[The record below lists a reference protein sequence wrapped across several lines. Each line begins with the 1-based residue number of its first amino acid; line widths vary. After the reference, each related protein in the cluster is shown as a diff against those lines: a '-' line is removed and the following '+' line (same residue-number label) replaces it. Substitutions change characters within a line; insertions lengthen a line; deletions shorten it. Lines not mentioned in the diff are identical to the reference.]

1 MSFED
6 EYNGYNS
13 GDYEQHEDEDPA
25 LMGDYRYM
33 FDEDGDAQPM
43 AAVEQQPEVMP
54 LPVISKTAE
63 EIKKIL
69 NDLNGDLNEAQ
80 REAAEAIYGP
90 VIIIA
95 GAGTGKTKTLTHRVA
110 TMLLMGIHPANIML
124 VTFTNKAAEE
134 IRERIEKMVGE
145 NAQYITAGT
154 FHSTIFRNIL
164 KRYPESRYLR
174 SIGVSMEECVN
185 IDPDEAEKLVDD
197 AISQLS
203 DEDKAQIEE
212 NEWKRSHF
220 EKEMSAARANALDVN
235 DYRASNSIGSDN
247 EVLRRITA
255 TVWQTYNR
263 LCREVNGID
272 FDDILLFA
280 DKMLKAEPRIAEEL
294 GERFKYIMLDEYQDT
309 NKVQMGIMDSIAK
322 IHKNICVVGDEKQSI
337 YGFREADIKII
348 LSFKTRY
355 NEAKTVNMSK
365 NYRSY
370 PEIIRYSNACADAM
384 NQRLSDGQLNAMCK
398 FEETPSEREV
408 RKSNQVV
415 MAEFK
420 SAFDE
425 AETVAKAIR
434 RDLVLKVE
442 GKNVAVLYRNR
453 ASKTIVERKMVD
465 LNIPYRV
472 VGDVSFFQ
480 KKEVKDI
487 VGMIRFIFHPWD
499 TMAGYRFLGA
509 TSVGISLNAAK
520 KAASEGHSVHDFL
533 KEQAAKR
540 LKPKKKDEVTE
551 LTAAAKKIAPFM
563 DVSKMLREA
572 VGYGDSPQFLK
583 EAIAKIWDIYLKP
596 GLEKVANRSDD
607 DNELSTRLDNAEYVI
622 DRFGKSLEK
631 GMLID
636 EIIEDLV
643 MMVENNPD
651 MDKNLDTKVLLMT
664 LHASK
669 GLEFDNVYMI
679 GMNERNMIGEE
690 PTFDD
695 IEESRRLNYVGMT
708 RAKKKLTMTFAT
720 HIQIYGEP
728 VVTKASP
735 FIEEIEDRL
744 KVKRYVFKP
753 KEPER
758 AKVPSYH

>member
-13 GDYEQHEDEDPA
+13 GDYEQQEDEDPT

-33 FDEDGDAQPM
+33 FDEDGDSQPM
-43 AAVEQQPEVMP
+43 AAAEQLPEAMP
-54 LPVISKTAE
+54 LPVLSKTAE

-69 NDLNGDLNEAQ
+69 DELNGDLNEAQ

-164 KRYPESRYLR
+164 KKYPESRYLR

-255 TVWQTYNR
+255 TVWQAYNR

-280 DKMLKAEPRIAEEL
+280 DKMLKAEPKIAEDL

-348 LSFKTRY
+348 LSFKDRY
-355 NEAKTVNMSK
+355 NEAKTVNMNK

-370 PEIIRYSNACADAM
+370 PEIIRYSNACAC
-384 NQRLSDGQLNAMCK
+384 LLYTS
-398 FEETPSEREV
+398 PSP
-408 RKSNQVV
+408 
-415 MAEFK
+415 
-420 SAFDE
+420 
-425 AETVAKAIR
+425 
-434 RDLVLKVE
+434 RD
-442 GKNVAVLYRNR
+442 
-453 ASKTIVERKMVD
+453 S
-465 LNIPYRV
+465 
-472 VGDVSFFQ
+472 
-480 KKEVKDI
+480 
-487 VGMIRFIFHPWD
+487 
-499 TMAGYRFLGA
+499 
-509 TSVGISLNAAK
+509 
-520 KAASEGHSVHDFL
+520 
-533 KEQAAKR
+533 
-540 LKPKKKDEVTE
+540 
-551 LTAAAKKIAPFM
+551 
-563 DVSKMLREA
+563 
-572 VGYGDSPQFLK
+572 
-583 EAIAKIWDIYLKP
+583 
-596 GLEKVANRSDD
+596 
-607 DNELSTRLDNAEYVI
+607 
-622 DRFGKSLEK
+622 
-631 GMLID
+631 
-636 EIIEDLV
+636 
-643 MMVENNPD
+643 
-651 MDKNLDTKVLLMT
+651 
-664 LHASK
+664 
-669 GLEFDNVYMI
+669 
-679 GMNERNMIGEE
+679 
-690 PTFDD
+690 
-695 IEESRRLNYVGMT
+695 
-708 RAKKKLTMTFAT
+708 
-720 HIQIYGEP
+720 
-728 VVTKASP
+728 
-735 FIEEIEDRL
+735 
-744 KVKRYVFKP
+744 
-753 KEPER
+753 
-758 AKVPSYH
+758 